1 MRRVGRQGSW
11 NLWDPGQ
18 QTVGAQRGLQPLGNS
33 QSQGRVHNWGLC
45 FPCLGCRTDMESIR
59 QFQKLGEP
67 GRAHKLSCSLARE
80 TQVCGGGRGGSKSP
94 RTPWGWLL
102 GEKAGLLPEEAP
114 WGPRACGFSWPAG
127 WSPVLRGAG
136 GRGAPGPA
144 VRGGADHC
152 RAAEETAGA
161 ASLSRSAAWMQG
173 PAPSAQEV
181 TGVRVAQNRP

>member
-80 TQVCGGGRGGSKSP
+80 TQVCGGGGG
-94 RTPWGWLL
+94 
-102 GEKAGLLPEEAP
+102 LPEEAP

-136 GRGAPGPA
+136 GRGTPGPA

-161 ASLSRSAAWMQG
+161 ASLSRRAAWMQG

>member
-80 TQVCGGGRGGSKSP
+80 TQVCGGGGGGPSHPEHPGGGCWVRKLVSCLRRP
-94 RTPWGWLL
+94 PGDPEPVGFPGQQAGPLFCVEQGDGALPGRQFGVGLTT
-102 GEKAGLLPEEAP
+102 AGLQ
-114 WGPRACGFSWPAG
+114 R
-127 WSPVLRGAG
+127 RQ
-136 GRGAPGPA
+136 PGLQ
-144 VRGGADHC
+144 V
-152 RAAEETAGA
+152 
-161 ASLSRSAAWMQG
+161 
-173 PAPSAQEV
+173 
-181 TGVRVAQNRP
+181 

>member
-80 TQVCGGGRGGSKSP
+80 TQVCGGGGVCLRRPPGDPEPVGFP
-94 RTPWGWLL
+94 GQQAGPLFCVEQGDGALPGRQFGVGLTT
-102 GEKAGLLPEEAP
+102 AGLQ
-114 WGPRACGFSWPAG
+114 R
-127 WSPVLRGAG
+127 RQ
-136 GRGAPGPA
+136 PGLQ
-144 VRGGADHC
+144 V
-152 RAAEETAGA
+152 
-161 ASLSRSAAWMQG
+161 
-173 PAPSAQEV
+173 
-181 TGVRVAQNRP
+181 